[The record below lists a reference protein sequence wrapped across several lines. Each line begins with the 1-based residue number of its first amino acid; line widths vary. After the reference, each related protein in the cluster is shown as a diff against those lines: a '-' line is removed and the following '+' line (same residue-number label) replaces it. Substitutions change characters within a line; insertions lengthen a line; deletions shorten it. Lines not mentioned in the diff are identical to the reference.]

1 MVEEVKQSSAKLDRL
16 KAIEDQMRQEALDQK
31 VYDAAPTENY
41 ESMDHETAQAGKY
54 MATFPF
60 PYMNGYLHL
69 GK

>member
-1 MVEEVKQSSAKLDRL
+1 
-16 KAIEDQMRQEALDQK
+16 MRQEALDQK

-69 GK
+69 GKLTAQMLKTAKFNLS